1 MPAIRS
7 TVSCG
12 NTATG
17 GYPKLM
23 KGRSGSV
30 WLLTGTSPVRGKRG
44 GPLAQGVI
52 VHLSATPQ
60 KAGKHYVGYSS
71 QKMVESDMTPFNG
84 SVTLALGN

>member
-23 KGRSGSV
+23 EGRSGSV

-44 GPLAQGVI
+44 GQLAQGVI
-52 VHLSATPQ
+52 VHLSDTPQ
-60 KAGKHYVGYSS
+60 KAGKHHLGYFS
-71 QKMVESDMTPFNG
+71 QKMVESDMRPFTG
-84 SVTLALGN
+84 EVKIALQG